1 MTITSKRSV
10 DFTKHTWLIRS
21 TVSGIRHSK
30 HIRLTVS
37 EIKSGRVRI
46 SIRDK
51 QQPSLLWIADYSDS
65 DDVWLCYGYYDKN
78 GYEKTT
84 GWCTYGESPESE
96 SSVESC
102 IRFAV
107 ERCILTA
114 RKKDIT

>member
-1 MTITSKRSV
+1 MTITAKRSV

-46 SIRDK
+46 TVNDK
-51 QQPSLLWIADYSDS
+51 KQPFMLWIADYSDS
-65 DDVWLCYGYYDKN
+65 DDGWLCYGYYDKN

-84 GWCTYGESPESE
+84 GWCTYGASPESE
-96 SSVESC
+96 SSVENC

-114 RKKDIT
+114 RKKELA